1 MNITYIFTT
10 YNKATCTFCKN
21 SFVCAYTHSE
31 HSRHVVSLFY
41 NCFKNEIET
50 SNAASI
56 FYKFEEA
63 PHTHTHTHTIYIY
76 IIVTE
81 VNKGKGKF
89 VPVAY
94 DGGSIAPRIL
104 DLDTMR

>member
-1 MNITYIFTT
+1 LHTNLGPRARAHT
-10 YNKATCTFCKN
+10 A
-21 SFVCAYTHSE
+21 
-31 HSRHVVSLFY
+31 
-41 NCFKNEIET
+41 
-50 SNAASI
+50 
-56 FYKFEEA
+56 
-63 PHTHTHTHTIYIY
+63 HTHTHTHTIYIY